1 MLHCA
6 DCGVRL
12 TGDTGYYRH
21 REPCPAFVAAKPDL
35 PPRPG
40 RTHGKAYRRE
50 LYEDVVGGV
59 LSEVALSA
67 DLVARVVGEV
77 TPSRQG
83 PDRLALARI
92 ARDREAATAKYLR
105 DRDTD
110 ALEAAM
116 ARLDAEEREA
126 KEEKV
131 EDGVPADVAVRYLKD
146 LDGTWAAADGGQG
159 RKMLA
164 EALFERIEVRGFR
177 EARLHLTDAAIA
189 HGFGAVLPESFGISV
204 NGRGERGRASLA
216 HLRFRPRFVLENVTP
231 EVRAWPVA
239 YRKAG

>member
-21 REPCPAFVAAKPDL
+21 RDPCPAVIAAKPDL

-50 LYEDVVGGV
+50 LYEDVVGEV
-59 LSEVALSA
+59 LAEVTLNA
-67 DLVARVVGEV
+67 DLVTRVVGEV
-77 TPSRQG
+77 APTRQG
-83 PDRLALARI
+83 PDRLTLARI
-92 ARDREAATAKYLR
+92 ARERDAATAKYLR

-110 ALEAAM
+110 ALEATM
-116 ARLDAEEREA
+116 ARLDEEEREA

-131 EDGVPADVAVRYLKD
+131 EDGVPAAEAVRYLKE
-146 LDGTWAAADGGQG
+146 LDRTWSAADGGKG

-177 EARLHLTDAAIA
+177 EVRLHLTDAAIA
-189 HGFGAVLPESFGISV
+189 HGFGAVLPERLAISV
-204 NGRGERGRASLA
+204 SSRGERARAAISDVQVI
-216 HLRFRPRFVLENVTP
+216 RFVGPSDETGEVTQS
-231 EVRAWPVA
+231 A
-239 YRKAG
+239 

>member
-1 MLHCA
+1 MMRWPC
-6 DCGVRL
+6 
-12 TGDTGYYRH
+12 TGCSRPSS
-21 REPCPAFVAAKPDL
+21 E
-35 PPRPG
+35 PRPDDP
-40 RTHGKAYRRE
+40 HE
-50 LYEDVVGGV
+50 
-59 LSEVALSA
+59 
-67 DLVARVVGEV
+67 RVVGEV

-92 ARDREAATAKYLR
+92 ARAREAAAAKFLR

-116 ARLDAEEREA
+116 ARLDEEEREA

-131 EDGVPADVAVRYLKD
+131 EDGVPADVAVRYVKN

-164 EALFERIEVRGFR
+164 EALFERIDVRGFR
-177 EARLHLTDAAIA
+177 ETRLHLTDAAIA
-189 HGFGAVLPESFGISV
+189 HGFGAVLPERLAISV
-204 NGRGERGRASLA
+204 SGRGERGSASLT
-216 HLRFRPRFVLENVTP
+216 HLRFRPRFVLENVTL
-231 EVRAWPVA
+231 EARTWPAA